1 MMKMNVLY
9 VKPMTRKNVCNI
21 HHS

>member
-21 HHS
+21 YHS